1 MRLRSIALAALALA
15 VPAAAKKVPV
25 PPATASL
32 AESRRYFT
40 DDPDAP
46 SITPKNYDVTVVEY
60 LDYQCPYCRSSDE
73 AVLKL
78 AANDK
83 KVRILFRDWPI
94 FGSESVWAAM
104 VATAAN
110 YQRKYLAVHKALMRA
125 PRPLD
130 KAKIEAAARKAGAD
144 WPRLLA
150 DMKTHRQDITD
161 LIERNEEQAM
171 ILGFNGTPGFII
183 GNFQSFGG
191 ITYPALV
198 QTVKD
203 ARAKSKGTPSTI
215 RKSRKPRKPK

>member
-1 MRLRSIALAALALA
+1 MRPILIAAAAALALA
-15 VPAAAKKVPV
+15 VPAAARKVPV
-25 PPATASL
+25 PPATAGL
-32 AESRRYFT
+32 AEARRFFT

-46 SITPKNYDVTVVEY
+46 SITPKGYDVTVVEY
-60 LDYQCPYCRSSDE
+60 LDYQCPYCRSSDD
-73 AVLKL
+73 AVMKL

-94 FGSESVWAAM
+94 FGSESAWAAM

-110 YQRKYLAVHKALMRA
+110 YQGKYLAVHKALMHA

-130 KAKIEAAARKAGAD
+130 KAKIEAAAKKAGAD

-150 DMKTHRQDITD
+150 DMKTHRQDIAD
-161 LIERNEEQAM
+161 LIERNEQQAIM
-171 ILGFNGTPGFII
+171 IGFNGTPGFII

-198 QTVKD
+198 QTVKE
-203 ARAKSKGTPSTI
+203 ARAKASGKPSTV
-215 RKSRKPRKPK
+215 RKSRKPK